1 MGKASVGGLL
11 HRVLTNGAGLTICR
25 TQTDV
30 KRNVTEKLPYEE
42 KKYLPRK
49 KYNMHIYIY
58 IKYFFLSK
66 KKKSELI
73 RFI

>member
-1 MGKASVGGLL
+1 MSRGRLLGGPL
-11 HRVLTNGAGLTICR
+11 HRVLPSGAGLTICR

-30 KRNVTEKLPYEE
+30 KRNVTEKLPYEG

-58 IKYFFLSK
+58 NIFFLVK
-66 KKKSELI
+66 KKKK
-73 RFI
+73 